1 MNNKKVS
8 LLFTTALLLAPVFSV
23 QSAPGNAGD
32 TDSMDINITGTVVAN
47 GSCTFN
53 QGGTLQ
59 VDFGEVKLVG
69 TGTNT
74 VELSGDYRKSL
85 VSDFFC
91 DGDTDGLLQMK
102 FTSTSGNYETY
113 QGAQVLAADKDII
126 GIELLVNGAPQN
138 MDEWF
143 TIDQNVAPVLKA
155 QLVQLHSTSS
165 ETLVSGDI
173 FSASG
178 TLTMAFN

>member
-1 MNNKKVS
+1 MNNRKVS
-8 LLFTTALLLAPVFSV
+8 FLVAAAIMLTPVFSV
-23 QSAPGNAGD
+23 QAAPGNTGD
-32 TDSMDINITGTVVAN
+32 NDSMDINITGTVVAN

-53 QGGTLQ
+53 QGGTLN
-59 VDFGEVKLVG
+59 VDFGEVKLMSS
-69 TGTNT
+69 GTNT

-102 FTSTSGNYETY
+102 FTSTTGTYETY
-113 QGAQVLAADKDII
+113 QGAQVLAADKAFI

-138 MDEWF
+138 MGEWF
-143 TIDQNVAPVLKA
+143 TIDQNAAPALKA
-155 QLVQLHSTSS
+155 QLVQLNTTTSES
-165 ETLVSGDI
+165 IVSGDV